1 MPADQVS
8 AIPTELAG
16 DDDDSETAAMGWGT
30 WGGFEGGV
38 VHRLEAQGNEHTGG
52 VK

>member
-16 DDDDSETAAMGWGT
+16 DDDDSETLRWAGDV
-30 WGGFEGGV
+30 GGIRGGV
-38 VHRLEAQGNEHTGG
+38 VNRLEAQGNEHAGG
-52 VK
+52 KVN